1 MSDEGRSRQDTGR
14 STTDEKQDLRATD
27 RWLHCPNLVDKWVG
41 HSAYSQRFVFPFIG
55 SVFLDT
61 TSSLIGELSSLC
73 KQDDEEKGEICL
85 PKQQQIPRK
94 GSMPLI
100 QEMSPDAPKKKN
112 TSSDLFA
119 KNLQKA
125 FNEKKPNSKS
135 EQAKNNGEIKIRND
149 ETFLK
154 EVTTR
159 RIKTSM

>member
-1 MSDEGRSRQDTGR
+1 
-14 STTDEKQDLRATD
+14 
-27 RWLHCPNLVDKWVG
+27 
-41 HSAYSQRFVFPFIG
+41 
-55 SVFLDT
+55 
-61 TSSLIGELSSLC
+61 
-73 KQDDEEKGEICL
+73 
-85 PKQQQIPRK
+85 
-94 GSMPLI
+94 MPLI